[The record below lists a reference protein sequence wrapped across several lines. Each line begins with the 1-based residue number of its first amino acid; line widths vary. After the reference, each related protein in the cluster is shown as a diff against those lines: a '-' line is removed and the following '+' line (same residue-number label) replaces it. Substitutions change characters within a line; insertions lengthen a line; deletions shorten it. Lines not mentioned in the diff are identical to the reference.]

1 MVSSQSN
8 IQQSELVYKL
18 TVIIEEIN
26 NKTEQIALMYKVISS
41 YSKRPHR

>member
-26 NKTEQIALMYKVISS
+26 NETDQIALMYKL
-41 YSKRPHR
+41 HFFLQ

>member
-26 NKTEQIALMYKVISS
+26 NETEQIALMYKL
-41 YSKRPHR
+41 HFFLQ

>member
-18 TVIIEEIN
+18 TVMIEEIN
-26 NKTEQIALMYKVISS
+26 NETEQIALMYKLHFFL
-41 YSKRPHR
+41 K